1 MNTKTLLKLEE
12 NKKSILIGRI
22 YVFVF
27 LHILDTVIVYFIGLD
42 YINAANQNA
51 SLTLWLPLFIFLFLS
66 GLIRRDR
73 ISTITIIEKLY
84 FFHYVSEI
92 YAAYS
97 LSLIHI

>member
-42 YINAANQNA
+42 YINSANQNA

-97 LSLIHI
+97 YLFS

>member
-42 YINAANQNA
+42 
-51 SLTLWLPLFIFLFLS
+51 
-66 GLIRRDR
+66 
-73 ISTITIIEKLY
+73 
-84 FFHYVSEI
+84 
-92 YAAYS
+92 